1 MVIYIYIFFFANG
14 PNYVNKIQASTMQ
27 PLKTLKT
34 WPTGPLRKQPSN
46 LWMLLVRLRKKLE
59 SFVSENV
66 LIGQSFSKWKC
77 LVWCPHSRSQK
88 THGILFWESEIETF
102 ITKDLIQL
110 KAQRSFSLSLWS
122 QVCLVPVLRFPVP
135 LGQFTSVTY
144 ARRTGGKA
152 GNIFFPWI
160 VKEFWKPISVANLGK
175 DALQ

>member
-1 MVIYIYIFFFANG
+1 MDQI
-14 PNYVNKIQASTMQ
+14 
-27 PLKTLKT
+27 
-34 WPTGPLRKQPSN
+34 
-46 LWMLLVRLRKKLE
+46 MLIKFKLQRCNCWKLEKPDLQDLSGNSPQICECYWSVYGKKLE

-66 LIGQSFSKWKC
+66 LIGLSFSKWKC

-102 ITKDLIQL
+102 VTKDLIQL
-110 KAQRSFSLSLWS
+110 KAQRSFSLSLWF

-152 GNIFFPWI
+152 GNIFFSVNYQGILKTYVCGKPGQTCTAVAWI
-160 VKEFWKPISVANLGK
+160 WRGN
-175 DALQ
+175 QW

>member
-1 MVIYIYIFFFANG
+1 
-14 PNYVNKIQASTMQ
+14 MQ

-46 LWMLLVRLRKKLE
+46 LWMLLVRLRKKVE

-66 LIGQSFSKWKC
+66 LIGRSFSKWKC
-77 LVWCPHSRSQK
+77 LLWCPHSRSQK

-160 VKEFWKPISVANLGK
+160 VKEFWKPMSVANLGK